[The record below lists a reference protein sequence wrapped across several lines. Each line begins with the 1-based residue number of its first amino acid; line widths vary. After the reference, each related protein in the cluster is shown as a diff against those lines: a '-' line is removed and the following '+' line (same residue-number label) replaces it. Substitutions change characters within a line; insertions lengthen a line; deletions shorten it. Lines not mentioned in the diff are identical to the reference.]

1 MMQFANKD
9 LAKVNGLTFY
19 RLMGGKGEVLILSQ
33 IGLFIAYF
41 KFGNLKRLLR
51 FSLRLD
57 LIKRYADH
65 TDELFTLYMKNI
77 SAGGT

>member
-19 RLMGGKGEVLILSQ
+19 RLMGSGKGEVLILSQ

-51 FSLRLD
+51 FSLRL
-57 LIKRYADH
+57 I
-65 TDELFTLYMKNI
+65 
-77 SAGGT
+77 

>member
-19 RLMGGKGEVLILSQ
+19 RLMGSERRGFNLSQ

-51 FSLRLD
+51 FSLRL

-65 TDELFTLYMKNI
+65 TDEYLHFT
-77 SAGGT
+77 

>member
-1 MMQFANKD
+1 MMFANKD

-19 RLMGGKGEVLILSQ
+19 RLMGSGKGEVLILSQ

-51 FSLRLD
+51 FSLRL
-57 LIKRYADH
+57 LI
-65 TDELFTLYMKNI
+65 
-77 SAGGT
+77 

>member
-19 RLMGGKGEVLILSQ
+19 RLMGRKGEVLILSQ

-51 FSLRLD
+51 FSLRL
-57 LIKRYADH
+57 LI
-65 TDELFTLYMKNI
+65 
-77 SAGGT
+77 

>member
-19 RLMGGKGEVLILSQ
+19 RLMGSGKGEVLILSQ

-51 FSLRLD
+51 FSLRL
-57 LIKRYADH
+57 LI
-65 TDELFTLYMKNI
+65 
-77 SAGGT
+77 